1 MVIQLLYFPDCPN
14 VAAARDALNR
24 ALASFPD
31 PPPVTEIDVTD
42 PGAPAHL
49 RAWGS
54 PTILVDGVDVAG
66 DDVPAGED
74 IAPCCR
80 VYRKVGNFRGPP
92 LVVQILFALERARQ
106 SRTAQPGGHPRDA
119 SHAMA

>member
-1 MVIQLLYFPDCPN
+1 MVIQLVYSPDCPN

-31 PPPVTEIDVTD
+31 PPPVMEVDVTE
-42 PGAPAHL
+42 PAAPAHL

-54 PTILVDGVDVAG
+54 PTILVDGIDVAG
-66 DDVPAGED
+66 EDAPADEAV
-74 IAPCCR
+74 APCCR
-80 VYRKVGNFRGPP
+80 IYQKVGDFRGAP

-106 SRTAQPGGHPRDA
+106 
-119 SHAMA
+119 